1 MYNGPSVSLCFYS
14 QIGSA
19 KLKKTRVSQNPTLQ
33 PSLHEGHMYPGRFRH
48 ANPLAEGTGV
58 ETAHWLAWRIN
69 RSMSET

>member
-19 KLKKTRVSQNPTLQ
+19 KLKKNRGSQSPALQ
-33 PSLHEGHMYPGRFRH
+33 PSLHEGHAYPGGFRH
-48 ANPLAEGTGV
+48 ANPRAEGTDV
-58 ETAHWLAWRIN
+58 DTAHRLAWRIN